1 MKKFLH
7 HLLGI
12 ALFAAICC
20 PQAHAQAPKA
30 DTTYLPSV
38 TVCKATLPYVYAGR
52 NYFLADHYEVWFKGT
67 KNQDSVCFFSLSVV
81 NNPKKSVRIGACED
95 VLPTKGVKY
104 NGKTYYKPG
113 AYVDTVRA
121 KGSGCD
127 TVVTVLVDSYTTY
140 KDTIRKTYCYGEKA
154 DGTTY
159 NWTGTKLVN
168 TGKYKTYACQ
178 CDSIVYTIVTV
189 NPTFIKDEGKVSVCE
204 NSLPYKWHGR
214 NLFTTKDDTIRMFTS
229 KGCDSIYTISLTVTP
244 SFSSSD
250 YRVVCPDDLKK
261 GYKYGNR
268 VFTKAEI
275 DNVVFKAKNGC
286 DSVVTVKISEGKTYE
301 DYWNREVC
309 SNNLPYYFPTETG
322 VHTLT
327 GAGLDTARF
336 TTVNG
341 CDSIIYLRLTVAQAK
356 MSLMFED
363 ICDQDLPFRF
373 ADKEIF
379 LGGEYKFNYPTGKG
393 CDSIIVLNL
402 TVNKSYVTDTN
413 ITICSD
419 MLPFVFQGDTMNENG
434 LHVLNYKTVNACDS
448 IIRVYMTI
456 HNTAKEAVEVTVCEN
471 AFPYS
476 FAGQSFPT
484 DGYYTVNLKTV
495 HGCDS
500 TIALHIHKRL
510 IPSAPVE
517 IFGPDKIGKEGDYLF
532 YINQVDSFYPITKYA
547 WSVPDGCT
555 IVNHNREE
563 DSIWVNFPDNM
574 GLNEGDITVYA
585 YNECGHSDTTRKHIK
600 TYIKCTIRVYPNPV
614 ITKGEL
620 TIEFNDMVG
629 KNIVRITDATGKIL
643 HQEEFDI
650 KQNHEEIVMPIGNFT
665 SGEYF
670 VRVQTKE
677 MAILKK
683 IVVLKEAAA
692 TK

>member
-12 ALFAAICC
+12 TLFAAFFC
-20 PQAHAQAPKA
+20 PQASVQAQMK
-30 DTTYLPSV
+30 DLGSV
-38 TVCKATLPYVYAGR
+38 TVCKAKVPYVYDGR
-52 NYFLADHYEVWFKGT
+52 NYFVAGRYEVKLKGSY
-67 KNQDSVCFFSLSVV
+67 NQDSGYYFLLSVV
-81 NNPKKSVRIGACED
+81 DNPRMSKRIGACEN
-95 VLPTKGVKY
+95 VLPTQGVKY

-121 KGSGCD
+121 KGGGCD

-140 KDTIRKTYCYGEKA
+140 SDTVRKTFCYGAK
-154 DGTTY
+154 DNGTTY
-159 NWTGTKLVN
+159 NWTGTRLVN
-168 TGKYKTYACQ
+168 TGKYKTHACQ
-178 CDSIVYTIVTV
+178 CDSIVYTYVTV
-189 NPTFIKDEGKVSVCE
+189 NPVYQTNDVISVCE
-204 NSLPYKWHGR
+204 NALPYNWRGMK
-214 NLFTTKDDTIRMFTS
+214 NLFSTKDDTVRMYS
-229 KGCDSIYTISLTVTP
+229 RYGCDSIFTIRFTVTP

-250 YRVVCPDDLKK
+250 YQVVCPDDLKK
-261 GYKYGNR
+261 GYKYGNK
-268 VFTKAEI
+268 VFYKAEI

-286 DSVVTVKISEGKTYE
+286 DSIVTVKISEGKTYRT
-301 DYWNREVC
+301 DLNKEVC
-309 SNNLPYYFPTETG
+309 QNNLPYYFVTEKG
-322 VHTLT
+322 VHALNGT
-327 GAGLDTARF
+327 GRDTARF

-341 CDSIIYLRLTVAQAK
+341 CDSIIYLTLKVNPAK
-356 MSLMFED
+356 QSIVNAD
-363 ICDQDLPFRF
+363 ICDKDLPFRF
-373 ADKEIF
+373 AGKDII
-379 LGGEYKFNYPTGKG
+379 LPGEHKFNYPTGNG
-393 CDSIIVLNL
+393 CDSVIVLNL
-402 TVNKSYVTDTN
+402 TINRSYVSDTN
-413 ITICSD
+413 ISICSD

-434 LHVLNYKTVNACDS
+434 LHILNYKTVNSCDS
-448 IIRVYMTI
+448 IIRVHLTI
-456 HNTAKEAVEVTVCEN
+456 NNTSKEAVEVTVCEN
-471 AFPYS
+471 AFPYT

-484 DGYYTVNLKTV
+484 DGYYTVNLKTI

-500 TIALHIHKRL
+500 IIALHIHKRL
-510 IPSAPVE
+510 IPAAPAV
-517 IFGPDKIGKEGDYLF
+517 IYGPDKIGKEGDYLF

-547 WSVPDGCT
+547 WSVPSGCT

-563 DSIWVNFPDNM
+563 DSIWVNIPDNM

-585 YNECGHSDTTRKHIK
+585 YNDCGSSATTVKHIK

-614 ITKGEL
+614 ITNGKL

-629 KNIVRITDATGKIL
+629 KNVVRITDATGRIL

-650 KQNHEEIVMPIGNFT
+650 KLTHEEVPIQLGNFA

-683 IVVLKEAAA
+683 IVVLKEPAA

>member
-12 ALFAAICC
+12 TLFAAFFC
-20 PQAHAQAPKA
+20 PQASVQAQMK
-30 DTTYLPSV
+30 DLGSV
-38 TVCKATLPYVYAGR
+38 TVCKAKLPYVYDGR
-52 NYFLADHYEVWFKGT
+52 NYFVADRYEVRLKGSN
-67 KNQDSVCFFSLSVV
+67 NQDSGYFFYLNVV

-95 VLPTKGVKY
+95 VLPTQGVKY

-121 KGSGCD
+121 KGGACD

-140 KDTIRKTYCYGEKA
+140 KDTIRKNYCYGDKV
-154 DGTTY
+154 DGITY
-159 NWTGTKLVN
+159 NWTGTRLTSTV
-168 TGKYKTYACQ
+168 KYKTYACQ
-178 CDSIVYTIVTV
+178 CDSIVYTYVTV
-189 NPTFIKDEGKVSVCE
+189 NPVYNSSRSISVCE
-204 NSLPYKWHGR
+204 NALPYLWAEGQKY
-214 NLFTTKDDTIRMFTS
+214 LFSTKNDTVRYFS
-229 KGCDSIYTISLTVTP
+229 RYGCDSIFTISFTVTP

-250 YRVVCPDDLKK
+250 YQVVCPDDLKK
-261 GYKYGNR
+261 GYKYGNK
-268 VFTKAEI
+268 VFYKAEI
-275 DNVVFKAKNGC
+275 DNVTFKAKNGC

-301 DYWNREVC
+301 EYWNKEVC
-309 SNNLPYYFPTETG
+309 SNTLPYYFPTENG
-322 VHTLT
+322 IHVHTSP
-327 GAGLDTARF
+327 GLDTARF
-336 TTVNG
+336 TTKNG
-341 CDSIIYLRLTVAQAK
+341 CDSLIYLRLTVAQAK
-356 MSLMFED
+356 QVDIKDD
-363 ICDQDLPFRF
+363 ICDKDLPYRF
-373 ADKEIF
+373 AGKDI
-379 LGGEYKFNYPTGKG
+379 LNGGEYKFNYPTGKG

-402 TVNKSYVTDTN
+402 TVNQSYVIDTN

-434 LHVLNYKTVNACDS
+434 LHTLSYKTVNACDS
-448 IIRVYMTI
+448 IIRVHLTI

-484 DGYYTVNLKTV
+484 DGYYTVNLKTI

-500 TIALHIHKRL
+500 IIALHIHKRL
-510 IPSAPVE
+510 IPQAPAE
-517 IFGPDKIGKEGDYLF
+517 IIGPDKIGKEGDYVY
-532 YINQVDSFYPITKYA
+532 YINQVDSFYPITQYE

-555 IVNHNREE
+555 IKKTNREG
-563 DSIWVNFPDNM
+563 DSIWVTIPDNM

-585 YNECGHSDTTRKHIK
+585 YNECGRSATTTKHIK

-614 ITKGEL
+614 ITKGEV

-629 KNIVRITDATGKIL
+629 KNIVRITDATGRIL

-650 KQNHEEIVMPIGNFT
+650 KLTHEEIKLPIGDFA

-677 MAILKK
+677 MAILKM